1 MLFEKYC
8 QPRSAGITLS
18 ERFFTLSDFF
28 LCGLRFATFFHEDWH
43 HDGCHF
49 PTSARTFFKQKI
61 KQLENKVKSRYQI
74 IPYQKTYTG
83 KILERKCNIEY
94 DS

>member
-8 QPRSAGITLS
+8 QPRAAGIILS

-43 HDGCHF
+43 HDDCHF
-49 PTSARTFFKQKI
+49 CDKCENLFQA
-61 KQLENKVKSRYQI
+61 ENKTVGKQSKVSI
-74 IPYQKTYTG
+74 SDNPIPENLHRENT
-83 KILERKCNIEY
+83 RKKMQ
-94 DS
+94 